1 MTGAAAVIDAAIDDY
16 RVETPPEQQTPAG
29 LSDRIREYL
38 TTSGYEIRPTA
49 PVPATW
55 SPS

>member
-1 MTGAAAVIDAAIDDY
+1 MSGVAAVIDAAIDDY
-16 RVETPPEQQTPAG
+16 RTEVPAEQQTPAG

-38 TTSGYEIRPTA
+38 TSSGYEIRPAA

-55 SPS
+55 SP